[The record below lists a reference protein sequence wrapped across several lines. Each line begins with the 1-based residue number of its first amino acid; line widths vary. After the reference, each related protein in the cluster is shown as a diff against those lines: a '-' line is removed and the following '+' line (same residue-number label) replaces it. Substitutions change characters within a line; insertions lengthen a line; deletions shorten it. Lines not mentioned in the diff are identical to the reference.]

1 MAKKKVKSGGF
12 FSPDELKNSEKTD
25 KRLAK
30 KKAAKKEAAAKR
42 KEEKAAFAESQPKIK
57 RPMLRQIGKKKNKK
71 KGKD

>member
-12 FSPDELKNSEKTD
+12 FPPEKLKNSKKTN

-30 KKAAKKEAAAKR
+30 KKAAKKKMAEKR
-42 KEEKAAFAESQPKIK
+42 KEEKDAYAASQPKIK
-57 RPMLRQIGKKKNKK
+57 RPMLRQIGKQKKK